1 MKIEMIEQYL
11 TSEQQ
16 QQQHPTRRSRMETMC
31 DILVTIAAGTEKP
44 THIMYKANL
53 SWRIMQQYM
62 RALETQGL
70 VVAQDDEGKRVYHL
84 TEKGFKLLE
93 QFNSLKEGLLLQ

>member
-1 MKIEMIEQYL
+1 MVEQYL
-11 TSEQQ
+11 TSEQHQ
-16 QQQHPTRRSRMETMC
+16 QTRRSRMETMC
-31 DILVTIAAGTEKP
+31 DILMTIAAGTEKP

-70 VVAQDDEGKRVYHL
+70 VIASDDQGKRVYHL
-84 TEKGFKLLE
+84 TEKGFKLLS
-93 QFNSLKEGLLLQ
+93 QLNSLKEGLLLQKV